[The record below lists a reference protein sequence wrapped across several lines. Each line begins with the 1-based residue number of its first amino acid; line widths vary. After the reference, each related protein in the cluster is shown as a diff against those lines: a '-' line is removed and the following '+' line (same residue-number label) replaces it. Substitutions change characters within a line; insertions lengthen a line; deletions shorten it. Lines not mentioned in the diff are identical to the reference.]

1 SQVIL
6 SLQLSFAI
14 IPLIHFVSDK
24 KTMGKF
30 AVRLF
35 TKFAAWIVTAV
46 LVYLNIRMV
55 VEQGAG
61 YFSSSQNIFWKT
73 VILLGGL
80 LFVALLI
87 ISFVYPLMS
96 KKRRD
101 IPEVHAGASGLQK
114 IAVPEFRKIAVALEF
129 SEKDE
134 KLLSYA
140 IGQAHKQTSFVLIH
154 IVESASAKILERDTD
169 DLESRSDQE
178 HLEFYAQRF
187 VQMGYE
193 AKGILGFN
201 QRAKEIVRIIK
212 ENDVDMLVIG
222 AHGHA
227 GIKDW
232 FYGQTIDSVR
242 HELKIPV
249 LVVHV

>member
-1 SQVIL
+1 
-6 SLQLSFAI
+6 
-14 IPLIHFVSDK
+14 
-24 KTMGKF
+24 MNY
-30 AVRLF
+30 F
-35 TKFAAWIVTAV
+35 TTS
-46 LVYLNIRMV
+46 
-55 VEQGAG
+55 E
-61 YFSSSQNIFWKT
+61 NIFWKAF
-73 VILLGGL
+73 ILLGGF
-80 LFVALLI
+80 LFVALLL

-96 KKRRD
+96 RKRRD
-101 IPEVHAGASGLQK
+101 IPEVHAAASELQK
-114 IAVPEFRKIAVALEF
+114 MAAPVFNKIAVALEF

-140 IGQAHKQTSFVLIH
+140 IGQAQKQTEFVLIH
-154 IVESASAKILERDTD
+154 IVESASSKVLGKDTD

-178 HLEFYAQRF
+178 HIDFYANRLM
-187 VQMGYE
+187 QMGYE
-193 AKGILGFN
+193 ATGILGFN

-212 ENDVDMLVIG
+212 ENNVDMLVIG
-222 AHGHA
+222 AHGHT